1 MIKIFPEYQFVVLAI
16 VANRSLRGKFVY
28 DLPEN
33 VVEVHELYLE
43 DADWRPKELKRAA
56 RLKLNEREY
65 AALRSLLMN
74 QNVDWDTLFSF
85 FGEKEF
91 SLNELLMGRIF
102 SGRCRN
108 VIRCGMRGRC
118 FLISSGRC
126 APCTF
131 RCF

>member
-1 MIKIFPEYQFVVLAI
+1 ML
-16 VANRSLRGKFVY
+16 SLCCRGCIELDTQYDKNISGVPVCRAGGCGEPSRAEKFVY

-85 FGEKEF
+85 FGRRN
-91 SLNELLMGRIF
+91 SL
-102 SGRCRN
+102 
-108 VIRCGMRGRC
+108 
-118 FLISSGRC
+118 
-126 APCTF
+126 
-131 RCF
+131 